1 MKASTLKR
9 KYPDTWA
16 SVYDGVMNE
25 MRMAAPTVAH
35 NAAFYACDEM
45 HKAASR
51 KDNKV
56 AAKTS
61 YNRQITKRRKHAS

>member
-35 NAAFYACDEM
+35 NAAFHACDEM
-45 HKAASR
+45 HRAVGRKNSKKAPE
-51 KDNKV
+51 KKG
-56 AAKTS
+56 
-61 YNRQITKRRKHAS
+61 